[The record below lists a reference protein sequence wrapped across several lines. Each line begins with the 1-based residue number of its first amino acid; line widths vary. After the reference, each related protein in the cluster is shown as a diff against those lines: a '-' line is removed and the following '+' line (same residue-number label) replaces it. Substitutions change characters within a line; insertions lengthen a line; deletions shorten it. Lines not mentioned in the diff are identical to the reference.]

1 MYWRQVFLCYTYSV
15 IIAGAI
21 IAMALS
27 LQPLQS
33 PKEKGASE
41 SGSAQNAAT
50 PKHAN
55 KPQAVPRALPQNTA
69 FTSQPSAQTD
79 GSYASSEAEN
89 EHVQR
94 RIEIFTGVLAGVGV
108 LQLVVMFFTL
118 RVYSRQAGIRARQ
131 ADLMEGGLSVDPPRM
146 INFEDGKRPSVF
158 VKVVNSGIVPAR
170 DVSVSLKFEIG
181 DHTNFSSAQVIT
193 IRVGKGRKC
202 FIPSNVALRT
212 GDVLAIHTGEM
223 VLRVIV
229 SLTQP
234 KKPEKKAEVHC
245 YKFYP
250 WPRSDSR
257 PKGLPQFV
265 ECDFDVRTS
274 TSAIAR
280 VTGASA
286 EARVGTV
293 TARVE
298 NPPPP
303 ETPPDSSDP
312 T

>member
-1 MYWRQVFLCYTYSV
+1 MIFAFAALAVAL
-15 IIAGAI
+15 AI
-21 IAMALS
+21 
-27 LQPLQS
+27 QPSQA
-33 PKEKGASE
+33 PQEKGAAK
-41 SGSAQNAAT
+41 GHSAQNT
-50 PKHAN
+50 STTENTNSTQKPSQPH
-55 KPQAVPRALPQNTA
+55 PQAMPPA
-69 FTSQPSAQTD
+69 SQPTAHTNQSNGT
-79 GSYASSEAEN
+79 SEAEN
-89 EHVQR
+89 VQVQR
-94 RIEIFTGVLAGVGV
+94 WIEIFTGVLASVGV

-118 RVYSRQAGIRARQ
+118 RVYSRQAGIMARQ

-158 VKVVNSGIVPAR
+158 VKVVNSGIVPAK

-193 IRVGKGRKC
+193 IRAGKSRKC

-234 KKPEKKAEVHC
+234 KKPKKREELHC

-250 WPRSDSR
+250 WPPSDTR

-280 VTGASA
+280 LTGASA
-286 EARVGTV
+286 EARLGTV
-293 TARVE
+293 TAKAE
-298 NPPPP
+298 NPPTD
-303 ETPPDSSDP
+303 TPKEPSDP
-312 T
+312 N